1 MEFKGGVIVI
11 NKPSGITSHD
21 VVNRLRRI
29 FGTKKVGHTGTL
41 DPMATGVLPV
51 LVGNAVKASEY
62 LVCDVKQYT
71 AKITLGLE
79 TDTEDITGKVLATYD
94 RIPDDDEVIRAVN
107 SFRGKYMQTPP
118 MYSAL
123 KVNGQKL
130 CDLAREGVVIER
142 EAREV
147 EVFEI
152 SAVKESERVWKI
164 DTTVSKGTYI
174 RTLAADIGK
183 RLQTGAVMSALRRD
197 RSGSFTIEDAHT
209 IESLEN
215 LDKDAL
221 HSLVVPTE
229 KLFEDLEEI
238 ILPPFYERLAKNG
251 AEIYLSRAKISLDA
265 TVGTRV
271 RMKDEDGAFYALGE
285 VRDYPAGLAVKPI
298 KFFSE

>member
-1 MEFKGGVIVI
+1 MMEFKGGVIVI

-51 LVGNAVKASEY
+51 LIGNAVKASEY

-79 TDTEDITGKVLATYD
+79 TDTEDITGKVLATCD
-94 RIPDDDEVIRAVN
+94 RIPDDDEVMRAVN

-147 EVFEI
+147 EVLEI
-152 SAVKESERVWKI
+152 SAVKESERVWEI

-209 IESLEN
+209 IDSLEA
-215 LDKDAL
+215 LDKEAL
-221 HSLVVPTE
+221 YSLVVPSEMYST
-229 KLFEDLEEI
+229 LSAREI
-238 ILPPFYERLAKNG
+238 ILSYFSICRSFQYRL
-251 AEIYLSRAKISLDA
+251 
-265 TVGTRV
+265 
-271 RMKDEDGAFYALGE
+271 
-285 VRDYPAGLAVKPI
+285 
-298 KFFSE
+298 